1 MTKFRSVAALGI
13 IVLMSLWYTHGRV
26 PLQTTQFPSARTQR
40 DGDIWLAWSKLA
52 REGFVRGY
60 LSGYKTGHN
69 EGCGEAIRF
78 LVPDGTVIK
87 GPDPDAHCESV
98 QSLFSQS
105 PAHYAELITT
115 FYATYSKDREVP
127 LPMLLWLLSDQQS
140 KSIQQ
145 IDEWYT
151 HGANRNLPESR
162 N

>member
-1 MTKFRSVAALGI
+1 MV
-13 IVLMSLWYTHGRV
+13 LWYADGRV
-26 PLQTTQFPSARTQR
+26 PPQTTQFTTARAQR
-40 DGDIWLAWSKLA
+40 DGDVWLAWDKLA

-78 LVPDGTVIK
+78 LIPEGTVIK

-105 PAHYAELITT
+105 VAHYAESITT
-115 FYATYSKDREVP
+115 FYVTYSSDREVP

-145 IDEWYT
+145 IHEWYI